1 MESGIRPPAVSGS
14 FYPAEKN
21 ELATVLSSLFA
32 GTRVMLKNKHI
43 KALVVPHAGFIYSGQ
58 TASWGYRQLPQP
70 RAHQHFILL
79 GPSHYEYFLGVAADA
94 AEFWETPLGQIRQRS
109 VSGKPL
115 RSAVIAPSVHALE
128 HSLEVQLPFLQYL
141 YQNHFSF
148 TALLTGGNLNT
159 HDVAHD
165 LAAHHTSSLFV
176 ISSDLSH
183 YLHEKDAREKD
194 KKTIEAILHLDPDY
208 FDREENVACGQ
219 EAIKILIEMARVQKW
234 QRQCIHYDTS
244 ASAFA
249 SGDKNRVVGYAAI
262 AFYV

>member
-21 ELATVLSSLFA
+21 RLATLVSSLFS
-32 GTRVMLKNKHI
+32 GTRVMVKNKHM
-43 KALVVPHAGFIYSGQ
+43 KALIVPHAGFIYSGQ
-58 TASWGYRQLPQP
+58 TASWGYRQLPQH

-79 GPSHYEYFLGVAADA
+79 GPSHYNYFFGVAADT
-94 AEFWETPLGQIRQRS
+94 AEFWETPLGQIKQRS
-109 VSGKPL
+109 INGKSFASMTINP
-115 RSAVIAPSVHALE
+115 SAHAAE

-165 LAAHHTSSLFV
+165 LLPHHTSSIFV

-183 YLHEKDAREKD
+183 YLREKDAQEKD

-208 FDREENVACGQ
+208 FDREENVACGL
-219 EAIKILIEMARVQKW
+219 EAIKILIEIARVQKW
-234 QRQCIHYDTS
+234 RRRCIYYDTS
-244 ASAFA
+244 ATV
-249 SGDKNRVVGYAAI
+249 SGDKNRVVGYGAI